1 MKKVLDILCLTC
13 YVTIMKSEDVM
24 MKQKVYVDLDG
35 VLADF
40 FAEMAKS
47 AAYPVTHWKGMDQ
60 RDIQR
65 VFTEIKGTY
74 FFRDLPKYP
83 QTNTLLQS
91 IINIAGN
98 FSILSSPLAGDE
110 EHCEKMKRLWVKEN
124 IPMDVEE
131 VIITHDKTKY
141 AKGNILIDDYHVN
154 IAKWEAA
161 GGFGIKFQANEQP
174 LSDVLIPL
182 LTLFKKAY

>member
-1 MKKVLDILCLTC
+1 M
-13 YVTIMKSEDVM
+13 
-24 MKQKVYVDLDG
+24 KVYVDMDG
-35 VLADF
+35 VLVDLF
-40 FAEMAKS
+40 SEMAKKAS
-47 AAYPVTHWKGMDQ
+47 YPVSHWKEMDQ
-60 RDIQR
+60 REITK
-65 VFTEIKGTY
+65 VFSSIKGTT
-74 FFRDLPKYP
+74 FFHDLPKYP

-91 IINIAGN
+91 IINIAGS

-110 EHCEKMKRLWVKEN
+110 EHCEKMKRQWVQDN

-131 VIITHDKTKY
+131 VIITHDKAQY

-182 LTLFKKAY
+182 LTLFKKEY

>member
-1 MKKVLDILCLTC
+1 MKH
-13 YVTIMKSEDVM
+13 
-24 MKQKVYVDLDG
+24 KVYVDLDG
-35 VLADF
+35 VLVDLF
-40 FAEMAKS
+40 SEMAKMS
-47 AAYPVTHWKGMDQ
+47 PSPITHWKQLSQTEIGQM
-60 RDIQR
+60 
-65 VFTEIKGTY
+65 FTEIKGTY

-91 IINIAGN
+91 ILNIAGS

-174 LSDVLIPL
+174 LSDVLVPL